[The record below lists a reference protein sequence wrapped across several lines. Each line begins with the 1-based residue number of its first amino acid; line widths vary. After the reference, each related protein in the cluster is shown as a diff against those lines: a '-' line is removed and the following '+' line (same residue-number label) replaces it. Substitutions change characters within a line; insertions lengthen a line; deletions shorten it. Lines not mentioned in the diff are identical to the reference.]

1 MKRKKQTFHK
11 STYFWRGPR
20 PGAGQVLQAAD
31 AIVKRLTATIAE
43 LGLRR
48 KHRRMAE
55 VPAEGQNEA
64 PPTEKPKVV
73 MTHLWDMI
81 ILSKMAGSYN
91 GKTFTGVEI
100 KPEMIGHCAG
110 RFSMTYQP
118 VKHAAQASGAPTSLA
133 STSSRSLLGQ

>member
-1 MKRKKQTFHK
+1 MAEVKRKKQTFHK

-73 MTHLWDMI
+73 DTP
-81 ILSKMAGSYN
+81 
-91 GKTFTGVEI
+91 V
-100 KPEMIGHCAG
+100 GHDHPVQDG
-110 RFSMTYQP
+110 RQLQRQD
-118 VKHAAQASGAPTSLA
+118 VHRGGNQA
-133 STSSRSLLGQ
+133 